1 MPTPSRRLEGRD
13 GRIWRAY
20 LLGTTQEALAAQEG
34 LSQTRISEIVSAAR
48 AAIPEADLAQAR
60 TDHLDAMRT
69 LAEVAADIMEAPLS
83 PAYSN
88 GRIMLDE
95 NGRAILDAGPRLA
108 ALDRLVKINERVAKV
123 MGLDA
128 PVKADVTVTEAA
140 NRKSAEAAAAAM
152 SRLHGGDDA

>member
-1 MPTPSRRLEGRD
+1 MTERRRLEGRD

-20 LLGTTQEALAAQEG
+20 LLGTTQEALAAREG
-34 LSQTRISEIVSAAR
+34 ISQSRVSQIISEAR
-48 AAIPEADLAQAR
+48 ASIPEDDLPRAR
-60 TDHLDAMRT
+60 ADHLDAMRT
-69 LAEVAADIMEAPLS
+69 LAEVAAGIMEAPLS

-128 PVKADVTVTEAA
+128 PIKADVTVTEAA

-152 SRLHGGDDA
+152 SRLHGGDDGD